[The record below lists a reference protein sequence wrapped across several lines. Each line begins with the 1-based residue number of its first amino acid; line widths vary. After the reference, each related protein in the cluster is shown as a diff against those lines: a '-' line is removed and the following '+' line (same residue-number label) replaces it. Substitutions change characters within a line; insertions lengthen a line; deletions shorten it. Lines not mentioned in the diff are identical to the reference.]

1 MWRVAAAFGPLAS
14 AIYLHVNAETLLQWK
29 LSLALY
35 VAGFA
40 RLWVTFWQEA
50 ERESGSDG

>member
-14 AIYLHVNAETLLQWK
+14 AIYLHVNAETMLMWHV
-29 LSLALY
+29 SLALY
-35 VAGFA
+35 VLGFV

-50 ERESGSDG
+50 ERKGGSDG